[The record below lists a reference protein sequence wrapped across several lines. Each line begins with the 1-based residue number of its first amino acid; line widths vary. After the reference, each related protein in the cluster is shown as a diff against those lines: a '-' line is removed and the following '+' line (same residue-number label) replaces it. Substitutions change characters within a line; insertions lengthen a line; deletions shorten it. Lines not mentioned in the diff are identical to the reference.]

1 MSAQMPV
8 RHLDTL
14 RPITALAANRPH
26 GDRLRYLAGCRCTFC
41 KKANSLYENARR
53 QARARGEHNGIVDAT
68 EAREHLLYLRKRHV
82 GRRAA
87 HAVSGVSETVLQDI
101 TRGRKSKIRAETARR
116 ILRIT
121 VKQCSDHAL
130 VSAKTTWKLLDQLLE
145 EGFTEARLAKELG
158 YQLPRLQIKK
168 NRVFALTEL
177 RVKRLHARLMA

>member
-26 GDRLRYLAGCRCTFC
+26 GDRLRYLAGCRCEWC

-82 GRRAA
+82 GRRAV

-101 TRGRKSKIRAETARR
+101 TRGRKPKIRAETARR

-145 EGFTEARLAKELG
+145 EGYTEAQLAKALG
-158 YQLPRLQIKK
+158 CQQPYLQIKRTK
-168 NRVFALTEL
+168 VLAITEL
-177 RVKRLHARLMA
+177 KVQRLHARLMA